1 MSDPTIN
8 TWNKVAGLYAEKF
21 MELSIYNESY
31 DVFFQ
36 RINNPAARILDIGCG
51 PGNVSRYLHRKNPQW
66 QFHGIDA
73 APNMLRLYEEN
84 IPSSTVTLMDIRN
97 FTEIPGTY
105 DGIVCGFCIPYLN
118 KEETGRLVD
127 TAAKLLSPDGILYL
141 SFVEGDPAKSGLVT
155 GSTGDHTYF
164 YYHQQDKLTATLQ
177 KAGFEKA
184 KVIRVE
190 FVRSA
195 EQKEWHTIL
204 ITKRQQNSQ

>member
-1 MSDPTIN
+1 MSDPTLI
-8 TWNKVAGLYAEKF
+8 TWNKLAGLYAEKF
-21 MELSIYNESY
+21 MELPIYNESY
-31 DVFFQ
+31 DLFIERVVSP
-36 RINNPAARILDIGCG
+36 NASILDIGCG
-51 PGNVSRYLHRKNPQW
+51 PGNVSRYLYRKNPKW

-84 IPSSTVTLMDIRN
+84 IPSSAVTLMDIRN

-155 GSTGDHTYF
+155 GSTGDQTYF
-164 YYHQQDKLTATLQ
+164 YYHQQDKLMAALQ

-184 KVIRVE
+184 TVMRVE
-190 FVRSA
+190 YVRSA
-195 EQKEWHTIL
+195 EQKECHTIL
-204 ITKRQQNSQ
+204 ISKRQKNSQ